1 MKTLSR
7 LSTALI
13 GLLFSSTLLAQSPPT
28 KPVSATTKSSSSKP
42 GRPAAAPKAIPLTPP
57 ASQEQIDAA
66 ERTHFGDYAC
76 EFNQKIHVSLHPKEA
91 GYIEV
96 KHLNKVFV
104 MKPVMS
110 STGALRLEDVRGQTL
125 LLQIAN
131 KSMLMDVKAGQRI
144 VDSCIHAT
152 QDEFNK
158 TAPAAAPVMN

>member
-7 LSTALI
+7 ISATLFS
-13 GLLFSSTLLAQSPPT
+13 LLFCASTWSQSVPAGGST
-28 KPVSATTKSSSSKP
+28 KTQAKPSRSAP
-42 GRPAAAPKAIPLTPP
+42 APKKNPLTPP
-57 ASQEQIDAA
+57 ATQEQLDAA
-66 ERTHFGDYAC
+66 ERTHFGDYEC
-76 EFNQKIHVSLHPKEA
+76 EFNQKIHVSLAPQAA

-131 KSMLMDVKAGQRI
+131 KSMLMDVKAGRRI
-144 VDSCIHAT
+144 VDSCVHAT
-152 QDEFNK
+152 QSEFNR
-158 TAPAAAPVMN
+158 TAPPATSVLN